1 MKKDVAIFFLMVL
14 LVCSATGQ
22 TEAGSLDFA
31 VIQPG
36 QPGTEAEARPVM
48 EALAAYIQQKMGS
61 SETIK
66 GHYFNDLEPALAFL
80 KASPPAW
87 GIVQLGV
94 FAQHATDFQMT
105 PMATT
110 RPGGFEK
117 DVWRLMTRKNA
128 GSDGQ
133 SSDWQSL
140 DWQSLDWQSMNG
152 KVLGNMLFETGAGS
166 CLLFGWVSDRLPFTL
181 VGTFRPLRSLR
192 NLVKGKITGVVL
204 DQVQYETVNTLPI
217 GKKIKVMHTS
227 RDLPTSPVVWFGTPG
242 EAMKKLAGVLQ
253 RMKGVMPDD
262 ENASKLLALLQ
273 THGFGPADPDILQF
287 RLSEKNDVCFIP

>member
-1 MKKDVAIFFLMVL
+1 MKKEVAIFFLMVL
-14 LVCSATGQ
+14 WVCSATGQ

-48 EALAAYIQQKMGS
+48 EALADYIQQKMGT
-61 SETIK
+61 SETIQ
-66 GHYFNDLEPALAFL
+66 GHYFNHLEPALAFL

-94 FAQHATDFQMT
+94 FAQHATEFQMT

-133 SSDWQSL
+133 SL
-140 DWQSLDWQSMNG
+140 DWQSLNG

-166 CLLFGWVSDRLPFTL
+166 CLLFGRVSDRLPFTL

-253 RMKGVMPDD
+253 RMKGGMSDD

-273 THGFGPADPDILQF
+273 TDGFGPADPDILQF